1 MVDVLEHSGSEV
13 LTGFQSVQKKGR
25 TCDAATITDGETM
38 EVVEGVSSEKTGE
51 FSGVTNRKRHA
62 STVNHGF
69 ARGTKHNAANGGGS
83 MVSDSGVDDKEVLGA
98 SPRRPILVTE
108 ENGVG
113 TPLNATGQETGK
125 GDNTN
130 LFPSR

>member
-69 ARGTKHNAANGGGS
+69 ARGTKHNAANGGT
-83 MVSDSGVDDKEVLGA
+83 DSRFNLLAADV
-98 SPRRPILVTE
+98 E
-108 ENGVG
+108 EIEPVV
-113 TPLNATGQETGK
+113 PV
-125 GDNTN
+125 N
-130 LFPSR
+130 LDIEKNVM